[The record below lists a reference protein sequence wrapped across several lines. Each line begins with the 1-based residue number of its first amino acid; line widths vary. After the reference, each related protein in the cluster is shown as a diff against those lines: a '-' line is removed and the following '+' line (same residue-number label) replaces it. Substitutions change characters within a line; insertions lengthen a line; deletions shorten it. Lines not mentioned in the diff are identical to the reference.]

1 MENETPKNMI
11 KLIIPQKTLM
21 GYTEINIDTEF
32 YIEEELYDKYI
43 EEGKTVITVY
53 MGKAIFFTPEEF
65 RKVKD
70 FLNLINGK
78 KNILLEVENI
88 IKGSNP
94 DSDAQ
99 IIL

>member
-21 GYTEINIDTEF
+21 GYNLIDIDTEF
-32 YIEEELYDKYI
+32 YIEEELYDKYL

-53 MGKAIFFTPEEF
+53 MGKALFFTPEEYSSI
-65 RKVKD
+65 KD
-70 FLNLINGK
+70 FLNMINGK
-78 KNILLEVENI
+78 KTILLEVENI
-88 IKGSNP
+88 IKDSNP